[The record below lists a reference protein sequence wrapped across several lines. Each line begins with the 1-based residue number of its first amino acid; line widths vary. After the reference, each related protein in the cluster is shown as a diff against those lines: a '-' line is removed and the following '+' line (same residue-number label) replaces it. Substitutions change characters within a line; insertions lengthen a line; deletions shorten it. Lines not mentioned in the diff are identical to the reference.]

1 MRVILTRA
9 GRDEKGNR
17 DSRLAPVV
25 PAPVQHQLLHKEEE
39 FKMRKQLFAL
49 SLVGLLVIGL
59 SLPLTT
65 TATAHP
71 SVVATINGGGVADMD
86 DGEGPSLFGM
96 GVKLLSDGSA
106 QGFFDCVDQMGD
118 SFPGNFYGQVTSWS
132 LNEDG
137 TISYSGIG
145 KVVSFPPYFFVAHN
159 LEFTV
164 TIQAFGGPGVG
175 HWTLDVPEFGG
186 VICWETIRTGQVV
199 IH

>member
-17 DSRLAPVV
+17 DSRLAPVF
-25 PAPVQHQLLHKEEE
+25 PAPGQHQLLNKEEE

-49 SLVGLLVIGL
+49 SVVGLLFIGL
-59 SLPLTT
+59 SLPLTI
-65 TATAHP
+65 TAAAHP

-86 DGEGPSLFGM
+86 DGEGPSSFGM

-118 SFPGNFYGQVTSWS
+118 AFPGNFYGKVTSWS

-145 KVVSFPPYFFVAHN
+145 KVVSFPPYFFVANN

>member
-25 PAPVQHQLLHKEEE
+25 PAPGQHQLLNKEEE
-39 FKMRKQLFAL
+39 FKMRKQLFAV

-65 TATAHP
+65 TAAAHP
-71 SVVATINGGGVADMD
+71 SVLATINGGGVADMD

-137 TISYSGIG
+137 TISHTS
-145 KVVSFPPYFFVAHN
+145 SWPTTSNSP
-159 LEFTV
+159 
-164 TIQAFGGPGVG
+164 
-175 HWTLDVPEFGG
+175 
-186 VICWETIRTGQVV
+186 
-199 IH
+199 